1 MDEPCHTSRKLLIG
15 IQELSIGVE
24 FGKKLRNL
32 SGLRWGKM
40 SFLDA
45 STF

>member
-24 FGKKLRNL
+24 FRKKLRNL

-45 STF
+45 PTL